1 MAYVPPKDT
10 GKKKKIRYVLAV
22 LFLCVLSIG
31 VYFII
36 QSLTGEK
43 KSEISICGFNK
54 HQSEQLLKESYTETY
69 EVSDY
74 LFYGESLNLFQ
85 NPHDLEKMDPISRK
99 TVELINLC
107 SDETFTYTME
117 SYVDRKID
125 VGELPSGL
133 YSIYLN
139 DQVVKKRLTYQEA
152 IRSEP
157 FYSVARNGKQKVITL
172 IADKQLS
179 EETLKDNTLF
189 IKIEDVEI
197 QEESVDVFL
206 DPYGPRL
213 VNGFAQPVGSANGMN
228 EAEEMQKAAEKIKAY
243 LESYG
248 LRVAIAKEEA
258 LEPLSYYG
266 FDGIMDRAYQSGAKY
281 YIELGMNASSQST
294 VRGFEI
300 YHSDQASG
308 SLSNSIGYALSKNTP
323 LQASNAYTW
332 KSHSEG
338 VASCP
343 LIGSAGKEIYDSFPA
358 IRESG
363 GRATGAAQMNAD
375 AKTNASFVAEGNTGM
390 YAISVN
396 FIYLSNA
403 DDVALWK
410 QKQDDILKQ
419 FSEAFVK
426 AIHGKK

>member
-1 MAYVPPKDT
+1 MAYVPPKDS
-10 GKKKKIRYVLAV
+10 GKKKKFRYVLAV
-22 LFLCVLSIG
+22 LFLCVLCIG
-31 VYFII
+31 AYFMI
-36 QSLTGEK
+36 QSLKGEK
-43 KSEISICGFNK
+43 KSEISICGLNK
-54 HQSEQLLKESYTETY
+54 HQSEQLLKENYTETY
-69 EVSDY
+69 EISDY

-85 NPHDLEKMDPISRK
+85 KPYDLETIDPISRK
-99 TVELINLC
+99 TVELTNVC
-107 SDETFTYTME
+107 GDETFTYTME

-125 VGELPSGL
+125 VGELPAGF

-139 DQVVKKRLTYQEA
+139 DQVVKKRLIYQESLQ
-152 IRSEP
+152 SEP
-157 FYSVARNGKQKVITL
+157 FYTVARNGKQKVVTL
-172 IADKQLS
+172 VADKQLS

-189 IKIEDVEI
+189 IKIEDVQL
-197 QEESVDVFL
+197 QEESADVFL

-213 VNGFAQPVGSANGMN
+213 VNGFAQPVGSANGIS
-228 EAEEMQKAAEKIKAY
+228 EAEEMQKAAQKMKDD

-248 LRVAIAKEEA
+248 LRVVIAKKEA

-266 FDGIMDRAYQSGAKY
+266 VDGIMDRAYRSQAKY
-281 YIELGMNASSQST
+281 YIELGMNASAQSA

-308 SLSNSIGYALSKNTP
+308 SLSNAIGYALSKNTP
-323 LQASNAYTW
+323 LQVSNAYTW

-338 VASCP
+338 VAPCP
-343 LIGSAGKEIYDSFPA
+343 LTGTAGKEIYDSFPA

-363 GRATGAAQMNAD
+363 GRATGAAQMSAD
-375 AKTNASFVAEGNTGM
+375 AKTNASFVEDGNIGM

-419 FSEAFVK
+419 FSDAFVK
-426 AIHGKK
+426 AIHVKE